1 MDRYGIN
8 FELTNLG
15 GRSDELAGES
25 LFPLGPARALYEVG
39 LLRKWGHPPSDIS
52 EDRIQRGTALYN
64 FVHANRGCGNIAA
77 TGIDQRAEGE
87 NYPATVLDF
96 PNFQKDPE
104 TGVYRMEHTANS
116 RKGETTIVPSGF
128 VLFVPGEKRLYD

>member
-1 MDRYGIN
+1 MSRYHIN
-8 FELTNLG
+8 FKLANLN
-15 GRSDELAGES
+15 GRFDELARETA
-25 LFPLGPARALYEVG
+25 LPLGRARILYELG
-39 LLRKWGHPPSDIS
+39 ILRKYGHPLLNNSDAAYLGVKLH
-52 EDRIQRGTALYN
+52 D
-64 FVHANRGCGNIAA
+64 FVHANEGFGTVMA
-77 TGIDQRAEGE
+77 TGIDQQAQGGS
-87 NYPATVLDF
+87 YPARVVDF